1 MYIIILYIIY
11 IIIMMRTSLDD
22 FGMAVY
28 KLYIIMLYVL
38 YNNYIYVY
46 IGVFAYKMA
55 KIQLKN
61 TFCTCLDWV

>member
-1 MYIIILYIIY
+1 
-11 IIIMMRTSLDD
+11 MMRTSLDD